1 MNKWNDA
8 IVLPLSI
15 FGAPFPAKPNM
26 CPKRL
31 VTIPSGWW
39 FLVALTELLSFK
51 RIWILEFSPDYA
63 VTSNLEN
70 GESQIQIFAMFEKLL
85 FRIWQPHIPRSI
97 YLTNITPS
105 IYLTNIRVKFELTTN
120 TFHWSFDNFVLKI
133 MKWYWTGWHSH
144 LAFLWPNIT
153 WTFEHDRKG
162 KEKKDKNRKRQKYEK
177 AKRRKYKKEK
187 RQKGKKTKRQKHE
200 KRWKGEKLNEQSVVN
215 CRWCWG
221 CQYIIR
227 KRQK

>member
-1 MNKWNDA
+1 M
-8 IVLPLSI
+8 
-15 FGAPFPAKPNM
+15 
-26 CPKRL
+26 
-31 VTIPSGWW
+31 
-39 FLVALTELLSFK
+39 ALTELLSFK
-51 RIWILEFSPDYA
+51 RIWILQFSPDYA

-153 WTFEHDRKG
+153 WTWQKRQRDKKTKSRKQ
-162 KEKKDKNRKRQKYEK
+162 EKAKRQKYGK
-177 AKRRKYKKEK
+177 VKRRKYKKEK
-187 RQKGKKTKRQKHE
+187 KAKSRRDEKGKSWMSNQ
-200 KRWKGEKLNEQSVVN
+200 L
-215 CRWCWG
+215 
-221 CQYIIR
+221 
-227 KRQK
+227 

>member
-1 MNKWNDA
+1 M
-8 IVLPLSI
+8 
-15 FGAPFPAKPNM
+15 
-26 CPKRL
+26 
-31 VTIPSGWW
+31 
-39 FLVALTELLSFK
+39 ALTELLSFK
-51 RIWILEFSPDYA
+51 RIWILQFSPDYA

-153 WTFEHDRKG
+153 WTWQKRQRDKKTKSRKQ
-162 KEKKDKNRKRQKYEK
+162 EKAKRQKYGK
-177 AKRRKYKKEK
+177 VK
-187 RQKGKKTKRQKHE
+187 RQKYKTEKSRKAEEMKRGKAE
-200 KRWKGEKLNEQSVVN
+200 WAISCKLQVVL
-215 CRWCWG
+215 G
-221 CQYIIR
+221 LPIHY
-227 KRQK
+227 